1 MTAVLP
7 PPVAGH
13 TSVAATWTIGAP
25 RLLAGLDRFATLD
38 RAAHQHIHGDQ
49 PAVDLPR
56 LLTVLDE
63 VALAGRGGAG
73 FPLAAKV
80 RALAG
85 GRREVV
91 VNGAE
96 SEPGSVKDRT
106 LLRRSPHLV
115 IDGAMA
121 LATAIGAHRVTVAV
135 HDEASAGAV
144 RRAAVERP
152 DARRLR
158 IHNVDDGFVSG
169 EGRALLRSIRGGPA
183 RPPGR
188 RVHATASG
196 VLLANVETF
205 AHLAVLL
212 RTGSQRYRE
221 TGTRGEP
228 GTTLLSVG
236 GAVARPGVAEVP
248 LGTPLGFVLE
258 ASGAASPQAVVV
270 GGYHGCWLAGADDV
284 LLSRAGL
291 DRAGGIFGSAVVLVL
306 DQRTCALGELAR
318 VAGWL
323 ADESA
328 GQCGPCRFGLPA
340 LAHDVRALCAG
351 YPSGLPAALAHARA
365 VDRRGACGHPDGAVR
380 FVRSGL
386 AVLRAEVDAHRS
398 GGCHRPVVGELPI
411 GGRR

>member
-1 MTAVLP
+1 VTAVLP
-7 PPVAGH
+7 PVADE
-13 TSVAATWTIGAP
+13 TSTAPTWTIGAP

-38 RAAHQHIHGDQ
+38 LAAHRHVHGDQ

-56 LLTVLDE
+56 LLTMLDQ

-73 FPLAAKV
+73 FPLATKV

-106 LLRRSPHLV
+106 LLSRSPHLV
-115 IDGAMA
+115 IDGAVG
-121 LATAIGAHRVTVAV
+121 LAAAIGARRITVAV
-135 HDEASAGAV
+135 HDAQSDQAV
-144 RRAAVERP
+144 RRAAAERP
-152 DARRLR
+152 DGRMVRVHR
-158 IHNVDDGFVSG
+158 VEGGFVAG

-188 RVHATASG
+188 RVHATAAG

-205 AHLAVLL
+205 AQVAVLL
-212 RTGSQRYRE
+212 RTGAQRYRE

-228 GTTLLSVG
+228 GSTLLSVG
-236 GAVARPGVAEVP
+236 GAVARPGVAEIP

-258 ASGAASPQAVVV
+258 ASGAAAAQAVVV
-270 GGYHGCWLAGADDV
+270 GGYHGCWLGGGADV
-284 LLSRAGL
+284 QLSRAGL
-291 DRAGGIFGSAVVLVL
+291 TRAGGTFGVGIVLVL

-318 VAGWL
+318 VADWL
-323 ADESA
+323 ACESA

-340 LAHDVRALCAG
+340 LAHDVRALQAG
-351 YPSGLPAALAHARA
+351 FPAGLPAALAHGRA
-365 VDRRGACGHPDGAVR
+365 VDGRGACGHPNGAVR

-386 AVLRAEVDAHRS
+386 SVLRTEVDGHLR
-398 GGCHRPVVGELPI
+398 GGCHRPVVGQLPI